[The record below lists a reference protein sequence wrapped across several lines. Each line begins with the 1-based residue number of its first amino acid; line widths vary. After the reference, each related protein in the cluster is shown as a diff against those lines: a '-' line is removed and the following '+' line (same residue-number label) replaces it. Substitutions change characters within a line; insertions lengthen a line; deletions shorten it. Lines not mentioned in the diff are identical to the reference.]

1 MRIKEGFVLRQVADS
16 YVVMNLGSE
25 ISFNGMLTLNES
37 GALLWNA
44 ILEGADADGLVTALL
59 NEYDVSEEIAKKDVA
74 AFIEKIK
81 GAGILE

>member
-37 GALLWNA
+37 GALLWNT
-44 ILEGADADGLVTALL
+44 ILEGADADGLVKALL

>member
-44 ILEGADADGLVTALL
+44 ISEGADADGLVTALL
-59 NEYDVSEEIAKKDVA
+59 NEYDVSDEIAKKDVA

>member
-37 GALLWNA
+37 GALLWNT
-44 ILEGADADGLVTALL
+44 ILEGADADGLVKALL

-74 AFIEKIK
+74 AFIEKIE